1 MDVAAFERMA
11 AAVVGGG
18 RGPGG
23 AAEFAAANAQMLEIG
38 TSLDN
43 ISLLQSV
50 FDASSSSPATLVAA
64 NSLNKLVTD
73 FWTSFSEKQRVEI
86 RT

>member
-1 MDVAAFERMA
+1 MDVAAVERMA

-18 RGPGG
+18 RGPGRP
-23 AAEFAAANAQMLEIG
+23 AEFAAANAQMLEIG